1 MTKTTILRLVL
12 LAIVS
17 TLSYSCIHDETST
30 TSSEL
35 TFTSK
40 EYHSK
45 SLWKEDEVY
54 IKNVKKIFETYAD
67 QNYFKDKAG
76 EIAWDYALTAGE
88 ENLLEVPV
96 IRNGKVNFILVVER
110 EGDRIYFR
118 RDSDARS
125 RRFFEILVF
134 KDRKTLS
141 GTIRENLKNSQAK
154 SNCVTI
160 EKTVTWT
167 DTQTGAVLQVDHF
180 TEMHCTS
187 SGPKLPCEAIDMNS
201 SCGGG
206 SGTSGSG
213 GNGGG
218 GSGGG
223 GGYPYTQEVKDF
235 IDNCKKVREQ
245 RNNINFKNNITNLE
259 GKTTLKAET
268 GYIQRTDGSY
278 TYKDTAGQTNDAN
291 TLSLP
296 NTSLSENKNIMGFL
310 HTHVNDYTY
319 TNADGD
325 DIPREGIKMFSPADI
340 SYFMD
345 MLKNAQEAGRP
356 LSDVYAVMV
365 TSKGN
370 YQIRFT
376 GNQYQI
382 KSFTKDQL
390 DNLTQPYITTMTKS
404 SDLEFAFLNFISE
417 KMNIK
422 GVNLYKMDSNGTNY
436 EIKLTPEKNK
446 ITSGCAGL

>member
-17 TLSYSCIHDETST
+17 TFLCSCIHDETLST
-30 TSSEL
+30 NSEV

-76 EIAWDYALTAGE
+76 EVAWDYTLTTGE

-96 IRNGKVNFILVVER
+96 IRNGKVNFILIVER
-110 EGDRIYFR
+110 EADRIYFR
-118 RDSDARS
+118 RDSDTRS
-125 RRFFEILVF
+125 RSFFEILVF

-213 GNGGG
+213 GGTGG
-218 GSGGG
+218 GGG
-223 GGYPYTQEVKDF
+223 GGYPYPGDPESQQQF
-235 IDNCKKVREQ
+235 IDNCR
-245 RNNINFKNNITNLE
+245 
-259 GKTTLKAET
+259 TLKIQAINEDFKGKVAELNKSEIFNKAEET
-268 GYIQRTDGSY
+268 GYAAAYGPKTSY
-278 TYKDTAGQTNDAN
+278 ESLAN
-291 TLSLP
+291 TDNDNLKLP
-296 NTSLSENKNIMGFL
+296 PGNKYFGYM
-310 HTHVNDYTY
+310 HVHLNK
-319 TNADGD
+319 
-325 DIPREGIKMFSPADI
+325 EGVVKIFSPADI
-340 SYFMD
+340 FTFLTSCVRNAKEKGTMEDAYAMVITSEGSY
-345 MLKNAQEAGRP
+345 MLKYSG
-356 LSDVYAVMV
+356 D
-365 TSKGN
+365 GN
-370 YQIRFT
+370 YGIGPNTLASWQSWYDREYTNLFENST
-376 GNQYQI
+376 MNQPNVEKLFAKFLKEKVKI
-382 KSFTKDQL
+382 EG
-390 DNLTQPYITTMTKS
+390 
-404 SDLEFAFLNFISE
+404 LELF
-417 KMNIK
+417 K
-422 GVNLYKMDSNGTNY
+422 TNTVAASA
-436 EIKLTPEKNK
+436 EKLTLGSHNNSVELIKCP
-446 ITSGCAGL
+446 